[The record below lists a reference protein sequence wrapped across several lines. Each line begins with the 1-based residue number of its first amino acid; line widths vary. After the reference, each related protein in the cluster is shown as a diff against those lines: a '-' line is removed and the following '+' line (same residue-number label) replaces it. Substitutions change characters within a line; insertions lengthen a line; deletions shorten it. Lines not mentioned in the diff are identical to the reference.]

1 MKQKKKWLIVAAAV
15 LVAAAAGGGI
25 AFAVLGGSGRTA
37 AETMDEYIAA
47 LNNGAYDEMY

>member
-15 LVAAAAGGGI
+15 LVAVAAGGGI

-47 LNNGAYDEMY
+47 LNNV